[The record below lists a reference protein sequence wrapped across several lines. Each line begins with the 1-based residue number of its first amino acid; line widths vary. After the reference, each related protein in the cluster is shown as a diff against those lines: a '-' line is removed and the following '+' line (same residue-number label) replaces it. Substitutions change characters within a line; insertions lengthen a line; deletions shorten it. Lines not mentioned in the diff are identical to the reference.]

1 MSAAS
6 LGSGP
11 GHARDPLR
19 PPDAPGMGRGFVFAI
34 AAHVLLVL
42 ALSSGVHW
50 RTKALPTFEAELWSA
65 VPQAAA
71 PKEVLLPPPPA
82 AEPRPVPRPDPR
94 PEPPAPKV
102 EDLQA
107 QRDAEIAIDKARAL
121 KVKRELERL
130 AEVET
135 KRKKQVAEDKAK
147 ADKLAEKLAEKLTE
161 KRSTDDKQ
169 KKLDKL
175 KQDKLDKQDRAEQ
188 DSDARREAQRQ
199 DNLRRI
205 QGMAGASGEA
215 NASGSALKSA
225 GPSASYGGR
234 IKARIRPN
242 IIYTDSGTG
251 NPVAEVEVRAA
262 PDGSIIS
269 KKLIKPSGDAEWDKA
284 VLRAIDKTETLPR
297 DTDGRVP
304 SLLVISF
311 QPRE

>member
-1 MSAAS
+1 MATMTMR
-6 LGSGP
+6 GQR
-11 GHARDPLR
+11 RDPLR
-19 PPDAPGMGRGFVFAI
+19 PPEAPGMGRGVAFALV
-34 AAHVLLVL
+34 AHVLLL
-42 ALSSGVHW
+42 AALSSGVQW
-50 RTKALPTFEAELWSA
+50 RTKTLPTFEAELWSA

-71 PKEVLLPPPPA
+71 PKEVVVPPPP
-82 AEPRPVPRPDPR
+82 EPEVK
-94 PEPPAPKV
+94 PEPKPQPPQPKV

-130 AEVET
+130 ADLEAQ
-135 KRKKQVAEDKAK
+135 RKKQAGEDKLKAEKRAADEKQQKLDQAKLDKLKQAKDDKAK
-147 ADKLAEKLAEKLTE
+147 ADK
-161 KRSTDDKQ
+161 D
-169 KKLDKL
+169 
-175 KQDKLDKQDRAEQ
+175 
-188 DSDARREAQRQ
+188 DARREAQRL

-205 QGMAGASGEA
+205 QGMAGASGDA
-215 NASGSALKSA
+215 NASGSALKSS

-262 PDGSIIS
+262 PDGTIIGR
-269 KKLIKPSGDAEWDKA
+269 KLIKLSGDPEWDKA
-284 VLRAIDKTETLPR
+284 VLRAVDKTETLPR

>member
-1 MSAAS
+1 MAA
-6 LGSGP
+6 LTMMGQR
-11 GHARDPLR
+11 RDPLR
-19 PPDAPGMGRGFVFAI
+19 PPEAPAMGRGVAFALV
-34 AAHVLLVL
+34 AHVLLL
-42 ALSSGVHW
+42 AALSSGVQW
-50 RTKALPTFEAELWSA
+50 RTKTLPTFEAELWSA

-71 PKEVLLPPPPA
+71 PKEVRLPTPPPEPELKPVPKPLPPQPPQ
-82 AEPRPVPRPDPR
+82 
-94 PEPPAPKV
+94 PKV

-130 AEVET
+130 ADLEAQ
-135 KRKKQVAEDKAK
+135 RKKQAAEDKLRVKEK
-147 ADKLAEKLAEKLTE
+147 ADKLAEKRA
-161 KRSTDDKQ
+161 DDKQ
-169 KKLDKL
+169 QKLD
-175 KQDKLDKQDRAEQ
+175 QAKLDKQKQARDDKAKA
-188 DSDARREAQRQ
+188 DKDDAKREAQRQ

-205 QGMAGASGEA
+205 QGMAGASGDA
-215 NASGSALKSA
+215 NASGSALKSS

-242 IIYTDSGTG
+242 IIYTDSGAG

-262 PDGSIIS
+262 PDGSIIGR
-269 KKLIKPSGDAEWDKA
+269 KLIKPSGDAEWDKA
-284 VLRAIDKTETLPR
+284 VLRAVDKTETLPR